1 MTSIAAS
8 RTTISSVSEDAAKI
22 STSAAAATEE
32 SSGKTAVSSA
42 LSLDTAIT
50 ATSSVYLNKVGII
63 TLISYELIMTEVT
76 IIK

>member
-1 MTSIAAS
+1 MIAAS
-8 RTTISSVSEDAAKI
+8 RTTISSVTEDAAKV
-22 STSAAAATEE
+22 STSAAATEE